1 MHRMDMKAQ
10 RFLFEDLTS
19 KIIGAAINVH
29 KELGSAYEEKIYQR
43 ALQIEFQKIGIKS
56 IREQEVNIQYSGI
69 EVGKKK
75 LDFVVEHKIIIEL
88 KKADEINNVHIA
100 QVASYL
106 QALRLK
112 LGLILNFGLS
122 KLQIKRVIA
131 KGTEE

>member
-1 MHRMDMKAQ
+1 MYIY
-10 RFLFEDLTS
+10 EDLTS
-19 KIIGAAINVH
+19 KIIGAAIKVH

-56 IREQEVNIQYSGI
+56 VREQEVNIQYSGV
-69 EVGKKK
+69 EVGRKK
-75 LDFVVEHKIIIEL
+75 LDFVVERKIIIEL

-106 QALRLK
+106 QALGLK

-131 KGTEE
+131 KGTER

>member
-1 MHRMDMKAQ
+1 MYIY
-10 RFLFEDLTS
+10 EDLTS
-19 KIIGAAINVH
+19 KIIGAAIKVH

-56 IREQEVNIQYSGI
+56 VRESEVDIQYSGI
-69 EVGKKK
+69 GVGKKK
-75 LDFVVEHKIIIEL
+75 LDFVIENKIVVEL
-88 KKADEINNVHIA
+88 KKADEINNVHVA

-106 QALRLK
+106 QALGLK

-131 KGTEE
+131 KGTEG